1 MFIDSHTHIDDEK
14 FNEDR
19 EAVIE
24 RALEAGVGKMINPGA
39 DEDSSRRA
47 VSLADLHESIYAAVG
62 IHPHDAKT
70 YDEKKHGELFSKWAQ
85 NEKVIA
91 IGEIGL
97 DYHYDLSPRE
107 VQQEVFIKQ
116 IALAKKVNLPI
127 IIHNRESMADME
139 RILKAHF
146 AAEPGGVMHSY
157 SGSVEMAKVFLDMG
171 LYLSIS
177 GPLTFKNARK
187 LPDVVKMVP
196 LDRLLVETDSPYLT
210 PTPHRGKRN
219 EPAYVRL
226 VAEEVARIKGL
237 PIEEIEE
244 ITAQNA
250 IHLFGL
256 N

>member
-1 MFIDSHTHIDDEK
+1 MLIDSHAHIDDEK
-14 FNEDR
+14 FDADR
-19 EAVIE
+19 QAVIK
-24 RALEAGVGKMINPGA
+24 RALESGIEKIINPGA
-39 DEDSSRRA
+39 DEASSRRA
-47 VSLADLHESIYAAVG
+47 VLLAENHECIYAAVG

-70 YDEKKHGELFSKWAQ
+70 YDGKSHAQMLKDWAKKD
-85 NEKVIA
+85 KVVA

-97 DYHYDLSPRE
+97 DYHYDLSPRD
-107 VQQEVFIKQ
+107 VQKAVFIKQ
-116 IALAKKVNLPI
+116 IELAREVDLPI

-139 RILKAHF
+139 AILKAHF
-146 AAEPGGVMHSY
+146 SATSRGVMHSY

-187 LPDVVKMVP
+187 LPDVVKMLP
-196 LDRLLVETDSPYLT
+196 LDRMLVETDSPYLT

-226 VAEEVARIKGL
+226 VAQEVARIKGMEL
-237 PIEEIEE
+237 EAIEE

-250 IHLFGL
+250 IRLFNL
-256 N
+256 K